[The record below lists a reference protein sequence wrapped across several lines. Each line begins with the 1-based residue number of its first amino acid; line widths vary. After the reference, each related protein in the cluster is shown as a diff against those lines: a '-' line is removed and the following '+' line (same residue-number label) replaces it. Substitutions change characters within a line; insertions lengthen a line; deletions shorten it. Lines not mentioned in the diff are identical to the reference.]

1 MQILPARPAQG
12 WLGTESDNAESKAKQ
27 SQAKYVDSN
36 FS

>member
-1 MQILPARPAQG
+1 MQIFQARLGPG
-12 WLGTESDNAESKAKQ
+12 CFGTESDNAESKAKQ